1 MTAAPQGP
9 DLSFLNEEE
18 ARAIFQVL
26 QRDAELRRVEKD
38 RVSKLLKRK
47 KSEKGLQGVTG
58 EWFEEIKRRKY
69 QNYIDVNRM
78 LKPPLEHQLRK
89 SKNTISHYK
98 PVCYIVCP
106 KMSKLDLPDIKDHK
120 EIKMS
125 SRTNPQAQKNTSA
138 SFLGFRSPFAW
149 LSSFRRSRK
158 TQSQKQPRYD
168 SSASPPSKVE
178 EMATAE
184 MCNSPMSTETSGQ
197 SFDTNQNETV
207 EKSTLEWNEQLEKEI
222 FSVLSDLDDQLA
234 QEQAQDP
241 LDRIISTSS
250 ASNVQSSSAF
260 PTSKRQTV
268 GRGQQRNDWSDVPS
282 TFFPDG
288 MRTLRAKDEHKI
300 FIRPRKL
307 QSAYI
312 NWHQAAFQEDCSYG
326 DAVEGNP
333 RLHRRRLSAVSF
345 GRSSE
350 GSLYPPSVTHNSGF
364 RHKACMNRDTAGRS
378 YSVCSLRRCPSSVS
392 SDQLSASS
400 LQHPLARESKN
411 GFVPRFGRQNPKR
424 IPLSSIVWNN
434 TPDSSEQA
442 PETMFRTQSLMEFHA
457 TDHGRYPSS
466 LQETKKYPS
475 YHSKHHYRRSISS
488 SNCFSRVSCPDK
500 ATSPLPF
507 DNWENY
513 PVYKSENNLSRS
525 FYRDTSC
532 HGKLYANQK
541 NSYGRKDSY
550 PSWTDIPQ
558 CYSDEVFISP
568 DASFEAFMAN
578 LNDQQWAHAKNAKF
592 GSQRLQNDFHVYSPE
607 NTSIKRMTR
616 SANRNFSEFT
626 EGCQPW
632 LSCTSSVSSSGI
644 RTDESVFPN
653 SKNQPEPTRLNRNSV
668 VVTQRSTKADFAHL
682 EKAEGVKQAD
692 EDTLLPSVPQQADAS
707 YINARSFSPNSPAS
721 AMWQRDVSLYST
733 MTSKRQ
739 AQATARGDTAK
750 IYTSNGDKRN
760 VEMKENDCPP
770 NSAFSQHPCILPGDG
785 SRKEPFLPSQKEGEH
800 NLHYAAQ
807 RESSKQD
814 SWSAE
819 ALNKATPKRHSSL
832 LNVTSALSTEK
843 LANCQGMLSCPPE
856 LSSSFSQ
863 NSPQALSHKDN
874 AKCLGTLT
882 SSSVNSP
889 VTESQAEGGTTAE
902 VSRTSVSKEVSQ
914 KTLQNASTLVT
925 KDYNGQ
931 FTTSSPRNGNSGNI
945 YMCGFDGE
953 PNTSENSLSYFC
965 LEKGTEKMRST
976 SPCIRRFHK
985 QDSSP
990 RHSSSC
996 STTGSPGRNSSK
1008 SSDPLVIYYTLPRKS
1023 ASIAGSIM
1031 SETPISLP
1039 RESRAY
1045 DCLRSETLHRADT
1058 CYSNQRDVSCLD
1070 PKCSFL
1076 TSASLNAATTK
1087 KDYHSPLS
1095 KNSNDSVSSS
1105 TSVDLTDRC
1114 KHLSRRESSVFS
1126 DYKEGGNFL
1135 QKYKTTSTFTVCVD
1149 EDHVK
1154 YHELVS
1160 IYYTLPRRHSKT
1172 FCSLFRDN
1180 SEDADLPCPKETA
1193 QSPRIQNKKNEGHV
1207 SLANVFFPTTSEKEV
1222 SSYSPDQVSSVLV
1235 TPQNLRTAVDSE
1247 EENSHLSPSSEKSV
1261 SVVPN
1266 RKDNS
1271 ACLPLAEN
1279 LLSDVVTKE
1288 ISFGGP
1294 QSTAIVTKSG
1304 KAISDASSSQKAETH
1319 VKEKKEILQR
1329 ATPLMSTLST
1339 PPKPT
1344 RHLEKPLYSNSTNK
1358 NIVQKGSSETCSQP
1372 PKVNKK
1378 NLNSLFIRSKEK
1390 SSLGRSG
1397 STEHADVPLTPVE
1410 GMYRDSAQ
1418 VKQRVD
1424 VLHRTTPLCNNK
1436 FSGLQFKTDSS
1447 RKKENGSNFC
1457 SKVLPES
1464 PSKASEVSTA
1474 SSADPFLQ
1482 LDKVASTD
1490 EVKNSKIKKEQNSQ
1504 NSHMGKVYSGFQES
1518 ERHIE
1523 GNLNIK
1529 VPRVTQNQNITQSA
1543 EEENKLLS
1551 DCTSDKVKD
1560 IEKRKNRPSIKNKL
1574 AAVYK
1579 TSRKFSS
1586 KNLPPKP
1593 HISNIFSQNDGS
1605 ATSLEVNMSL
1615 DSLISMDSHQPFL
1628 ELDNENQNRSLNSDK
1643 NTPRP
1648 RTADNKKTENQN
1660 DPSLLANSKRRPFTS
1675 SYTQKE
1681 AISPQKTAVK
1691 VENRPRLTTLFPG
1704 KSVTTRNKNSQVLDL
1719 GLESKSQPISPS
1731 ATTSYPLDEEK
1742 GRASS
1747 HTCAPPLPLL
1757 ADKNSNTYVN
1767 SCLQANTCPEQNLT
1781 SQTVL
1786 GQHQN
1791 TSQPAGL
1798 ENANLN
1804 SYQLCKSRAKG
1815 QRERHLSEGI
1825 CARDSL
1831 EISASGSNIL
1841 PKDGI
1846 HGKRFKSYSELL
1858 SCDENENWASNDE
1871 KCYSTRNLMY
1881 PSVEFGIFGKEQ
1893 QLAFLENIKR
1903 SLTEGRLWRPCLL
1916 NNPGAFRDTE
1926 SSSVNRAELLSSS
1939 SAGSKMSSAAS
1950 SPQELPDTYAE
1961 DPATY
1966 SDSDSDTTTDDE
1978 YYLDEIDKESEL

>member
-26 QRDAELRRVEKD
+26 QRDAELRRAEKD
-38 RVSKLLKRK
+38 RVSKLLKRR

-58 EWFEEIKRRKY
+58 EWFEEIKRRKF

-89 SKNTISHYK
+89 SKNIN
-98 PVCYIVCP
+98 
-106 KMSKLDLPDIKDHK
+106 HK
-120 EIKMS
+120 EINMS

-158 TQSQKQPRYD
+158 TQTQKQPRYD

-184 MCNSPMSTETSGQ
+184 MCNSPMPAETSGH
-197 SFDTNQNETV
+197 SLDTNQNETM

-234 QEQAQDP
+234 QEQTQDP
-241 LDRIISTSS
+241 LDRIVSTSS

-268 GRGQQRNDWSDVPS
+268 SRGQQRNDWSDMPS

-307 QSAYI
+307 HSAYI
-312 NWHQAAFQEDCSYG
+312 NWHQTAFQEDCSYG
-326 DAVEGNP
+326 DAVDGNP

-350 GSLYPPSVTHNSGF
+350 GSLYPPSITHNSGF

-434 TPDSSEQA
+434 TPDSSEQT

-457 TDHGRYPSS
+457 TDRGRYPSS

-513 PVYKSENNLSRS
+513 PLYKSENNLSRS
-525 FYRDTSC
+525 YYGDTSP
-532 HGKLYANQK
+532 HRRLYANQK
-541 NSYGRKDSY
+541 SSYGRKDSY
-550 PSWTDIPQ
+550 PSWADIPQ
-558 CYSDEVFISP
+558 CYSDDVFISP
-568 DASFEAFMAN
+568 DASFETFMAN

-592 GSQRLQNDFHVYSPE
+592 GSQRLQNDFHMYSPE

-653 SKNQPEPTRLNRNSV
+653 SKDQPEPTRLNRNSV
-668 VVTQRSTKADFAHL
+668 VVTQRSTKADFTHL
-682 EKAEGVKQAD
+682 EKAEGVKQPG
-692 EDTLLPSVPQQADAS
+692 EDTLLPSVPQQADTS
-707 YINARSFSPNSPAS
+707 YINAS
-721 AMWQRDVSLYST
+721 AMWQRDVSVFNT

-750 IYTSNGDKRN
+750 IYTSNADKRN

-770 NSAFSQHPCILPGDG
+770 NSVFSQPPCILPADG
-785 SRKEPFLPSQKEGEH
+785 SRKEPFFPSQKEWEH

-807 RESSKQD
+807 RESIKQD
-814 SWSAE
+814 TWNAE
-819 ALNKATPKRHSSL
+819 ALHKASPKRQSAL

-882 SSSVNSP
+882 SSSVNST
-889 VTESQAEGGTTAE
+889 VTESRAEGGKTAE
-902 VSRTSVSKEVSQ
+902 VSRTSVSKEISQ
-914 KTLQNASTLVT
+914 KTLQNASTSVT
-925 KDYNGQ
+925 KDCNGQ
-931 FTTSSPRNGNSGNI
+931 VTTSSPRNGNSGNI
-945 YMCGFDGE
+945 YMHGFDGE

-965 LEKGTEKMRST
+965 LEKGTEKMRTT

-985 QDSSP
+985 QDSSL
-990 RHSSSC
+990 RHSSS
-996 STTGSPGRNSSK
+996 SSITGSPGRNSSK

-1039 RESRAY
+1039 RESRTTY

-1058 CYSNQRDVSCLD
+1058 SYSNQRDVSCLD

-1076 TSASLNAATTK
+1076 TSASLNATTSN
-1087 KDYHSPLS
+1087 KDYHSPLTKS
-1095 KNSNDSVSSS
+1095 SSDSVSSS
-1105 TSVDLTDRC
+1105 TSVDLRDRC
-1114 KHLSRRESSVFS
+1114 KHLSRRESAVFS

-1180 SEDADLPCPKETA
+1180 SEDADLSCPKETD

-1207 SLANVFFPTTSEKEV
+1207 SLANVFSPTTSEKEV
-1222 SSYSPDQVSSVLV
+1222 SSYSSDQLSSVLV
-1235 TPQNLRTAVDSE
+1235 TPQNLRTAIDSE

-1266 RKDNS
+1266 KKDNS
-1271 ACLPLAEN
+1271 ACLPLTEN
-1279 LLSDVVTKE
+1279 VLSDVVTKE

-1294 QSTAIVTKSG
+1294 QSTAIVAKSG
-1304 KAISDASSSQKAETH
+1304 KAVSDASSSQKAEMH
-1319 VKEKKEILQR
+1319 VKEKKETLQR

-1339 PPKPT
+1339 PPKPA

-1378 NLNSLFIRSKEK
+1378 NLNSLFLRSREK

-1397 STEHADVPLTPVE
+1397 NTEHADVPLTPVE
-1410 GMYRDSAQ
+1410 DMYRDSAQ
-1418 VKQRVD
+1418 VKQRAD
-1424 VLHRTTPLCNNK
+1424 VLRRTTPLCNNK
-1436 FSGLQFKTDSS
+1436 FSGLQSRADSS

-1464 PSKASEVSTA
+1464 PSKTSE
-1474 SSADPFLQ
+1474 
-1482 LDKVASTD
+1482 
-1490 EVKNSKIKKEQNSQ
+1490 
-1504 NSHMGKVYSGFQES
+1504 
-1518 ERHIE
+1518 
-1523 GNLNIK
+1523 
-1529 VPRVTQNQNITQSA
+1529 
-1543 EEENKLLS
+1543 
-1551 DCTSDKVKD
+1551 
-1560 IEKRKNRPSIKNKL
+1560 
-1574 AAVYK
+1574 
-1579 TSRKFSS
+1579 
-1586 KNLPPKP
+1586 
-1593 HISNIFSQNDGS
+1593 
-1605 ATSLEVNMSL
+1605 
-1615 DSLISMDSHQPFL
+1615 PFL
-1628 ELDNENQNRSLNSDK
+1628 ELDNENQNHGLNSDK

-1648 RTADNKKTENQN
+1648 RTTDNKKTENQN
-1660 DPSLLANSKRRPFTS
+1660 DPSLLVNSKRRPFTS
-1675 SYTQKE
+1675 SYTHKE

-1691 VENRPRLTTLFPG
+1691 VENRPRLTTLFPD
-1704 KSVTTRNKNSQVLDL
+1704 KAVTTRNKNSQTLDL
-1719 GLESKSQPISPS
+1719 GLESKSRPIAPS

-1747 HTCAPPLPLL
+1747 HTCAPPSLL
-1757 ADKNSNTYVN
+1757 LTDKNSNTYVN
-1767 SCLQANTCPEQNLT
+1767 SCLQADTCPEQNLT

-1786 GQHQN
+1786 GQRQN
-1791 TSQPAGL
+1791 TSQPAAL

-1804 SYQLCKSRAKG
+1804 SYQLRKSHVKC

-1831 EISASGSNIL
+1831 ETSASGSNIL

-1858 SCDENENWASNDE
+1858 SCDENENWASDDE

-1926 SSSVNRAELLSSS
+1926 SSSMNRAELLSSS

-1950 SPQELPDTYAE
+1950 SPRELTDTYGE
-1961 DPATY
+1961 DPAAY

>member
-1 MTAAPQGP
+1 MDRTA
-9 DLSFLNEEE
+9 
-18 ARAIFQVL
+18 
-26 QRDAELRRVEKD
+26 
-38 RVSKLLKRK
+38 
-47 KSEKGLQGVTG
+47 
-58 EWFEEIKRRKY
+58 
-69 QNYIDVNRM
+69 
-78 LKPPLEHQLRK
+78 
-89 SKNTISHYK
+89 
-98 PVCYIVCP
+98 
-106 KMSKLDLPDIKDHK
+106 
-120 EIKMS
+120 
-125 SRTNPQAQKNTSA
+125 
-138 SFLGFRSPFAW
+138 
-149 LSSFRRSRK
+149 
-158 TQSQKQPRYD
+158 
-168 SSASPPSKVE
+168 
-178 EMATAE
+178 
-184 MCNSPMSTETSGQ
+184 
-197 SFDTNQNETV
+197 
-207 EKSTLEWNEQLEKEI
+207 
-222 FSVLSDLDDQLA
+222 
-234 QEQAQDP
+234 
-241 LDRIISTSS
+241 STSS

-260 PTSKRQTV
+260 PTSKRHSAS
-268 GRGQQRNDWSDVPS
+268 RGQQRNDWSDIPS

-288 MRTLRAKDEHKI
+288 LRTLRAKDEHKL

-307 QSAYI
+307 HSAYM
-312 NWHQAAFQEDCSYG
+312 NWHQTAFQEDCSYG
-326 DAVEGNP
+326 DAADGNP

-364 RHKACMNRDTAGRS
+364 RHKGCMNRDTAGRS

-442 PETMFRTQSLMEFHA
+442 PEAMFRTQSLMEFHA

-513 PVYKSENNLSRS
+513 PLYKSENNLSRS
-525 FYRDTSC
+525 YYRDTSS

-550 PSWTDIPQ
+550 TSWADIPQ
-558 CYSDEVFISP
+558 CYSDEVFLSP

-578 LNDQQWAHAKNAKF
+578 LNDHQWAHTKNSKF
-592 GSQRLQNDFHVYSPE
+592 GTQRLQNDFHMYSPE
-607 NTSIKRMTR
+607 TTTIKRMTR

-632 LSCTSSVSSSGI
+632 LSCNSSVSSSGI

-653 SKNQPEPTRLNRNSV
+653 SKDQPKPTGLNRNSA
-668 VVTQRSTKADFAHL
+668 VVTQRSTKADFTHL
-682 EKAEGVKQAD
+682 EKAGGVKQPN
-692 EDTLLPSVPQQADAS
+692 EDMLLQSVPQQADTS
-707 YINARSFSPNSPAS
+707 YINARRFSSNSPAS
-721 AMWQRDVSLYST
+721 AVWQRDGSLFNT

-739 AQATARGDTAK
+739 TQATARGDTAK

-760 VEMKENDCPP
+760 VELKEDDCPP
-770 NSAFSQHPCILPGDG
+770 SSVFREPPCILPADG
-785 SRKEPFLPSQKEGEH
+785 SRKEHFFPSQKEWEH
-800 NLHYAAQ
+800 NLHYAAK
-807 RESSKQD
+807 RESIKQD
-814 SWSAE
+814 NWNAE
-819 ALNKATPKRHSSL
+819 AINKATPKRQSSL

-843 LANCQGMLSCPPE
+843 LANCQGVLSCPPE
-856 LSSSFSQ
+856 RSSSFSQ
-863 NSPQALSHKDN
+863 HSPQALSHKDN

-882 SSSVNSP
+882 SSSVNCT
-889 VTESQAEGGTTAE
+889 VTEPQVE
-902 VSRTSVSKEVSQ
+902 VSRTGVSKEISQ
-914 KTLQNASTLVT
+914 KTPQNASTLVT
-925 KDYNGQ
+925 KDCNGQ
-931 FTTSSPRNGNSGNI
+931 FTPSPSQKENSGNI
-945 YMCGFDGE
+945 YMHSFDGD
-953 PNTSENSLSYFC
+953 PNTSKNSLSYFC

-985 QDSSP
+985 QDSSS
-990 RHSSSC
+990 RHTSSC
-996 STTGSPGRNSSK
+996 SITGSPGRNSSK

-1039 RESRAY
+1039 RESRTTY
-1045 DCLRSETLHRADT
+1045 DCLRSETLRRADT
-1058 CYSNQRDVSCLD
+1058 SYSNQRDVSCLD

-1076 TSASLNAATTK
+1076 TSASLNAATSN
-1087 KDYHSPLS
+1087 KDCHSPLTKS
-1095 KNSNDSVSSS
+1095 NNDSVSCS

-1172 FCSLFRDN
+1172 FCSLFKDN
-1180 SEDADLPCPKETA
+1180 SEDADLPCPKENA

-1207 SLANVFFPTTSEKEV
+1207 SVANAFFLTTSEKEV
-1222 SSYSPDQVSSVLV
+1222 PSYSSDQVSSVLV

-1247 EENSHLSPSSEKSV
+1247 EENSHLSPSSEKSM

-1266 RKDNS
+1266 KKDNS
-1271 ACLPLAEN
+1271 AYLSLAEN
-1279 LLSDVVTKE
+1279 VLSDVVTKD

-1294 QSTAIVTKSG
+1294 QSTAIVAKSG
-1304 KAISDASSSQKAETH
+1304 KAISDASSSQKAEIH
-1319 VKEKKEILQR
+1319 VKGKKEILQR

-1339 PPKPT
+1339 PPKPG
-1344 RHLEKPLYSNSTNK
+1344 RHLENPFYSNSTNK
-1358 NIVQKGSSETCSQP
+1358 NIVQKGSSESCSQP

-1378 NLNSLFIRSKEK
+1378 NLNSLLLRSREK

-1397 STEHADVPLTPVE
+1397 NTERADVPLTPVE
-1410 GMYRDSAQ
+1410 DAKGDAKGNVYRDRTQ
-1418 VKQRVD
+1418 IKQRVD
-1424 VLHRTTPLCNNK
+1424 VLHRTTPLCNSK
-1436 FSGLQFKTDSS
+1436 FGGLQLRAESS
-1447 RKKENGSNFC
+1447 RKKDNGLNFC

-1474 SSADPFLQ
+1474 SSADPL
-1482 LDKVASTD
+1482 LEPEPDKVASTD
-1490 EVKNSKIKKEQNSQ
+1490 TGEVMNSKIIKEQNLQS
-1504 NSHMGKVYSGFQES
+1504 SHMGKVYSGFQES
-1518 ERHIE
+1518 ESHSE

-1529 VPRVTQNQNITQSA
+1529 VPRVTQDQSITQSA

-1551 DCTSDKVKD
+1551 DCTRDKVKD
-1560 IEKRKNRPSIKNKL
+1560 IEKRKNRPSIKNRL

-1605 ATSLEVNMSL
+1605 APSLEVNMSL

-1628 ELDNENQNRSLNSDK
+1628 ELDNEKQNHSLNYDK

-1648 RTADNKKTENQN
+1648 RTADNKTENQN
-1660 DPSLLANSKRRPFTS
+1660 DPSLLVNTKRRPFTS

-1691 VENRPRLTTLFPG
+1691 VENRPRLTTLYPD
-1704 KSVTTRNKNSQVLDL
+1704 KAVTARNKNSQTLDL
-1719 GLESKSQPISPS
+1719 GLESKSQPIAPS
-1731 ATTSYPLDEEK
+1731 ATTSCPVDEEK

-1747 HTCAPPLPLL
+1747 HICAPPSTLL
-1757 ADKNSNTYVN
+1757 IDKNSNTYVN
-1767 SCLQANTCPEQNLT
+1767 SCLQADTRPEQNLT

-1786 GQHQN
+1786 GQHKN
-1791 TSQPAGL
+1791 TSQPSGL

-1804 SYQLCKSRAKG
+1804 SYQLRKSHTKS

-1831 EISASGSNIL
+1831 ETFASGSNML

-1858 SCDENENWASNDE
+1858 SCDENENWASDDE

-1916 NNPGAFRDTE
+1916 NNPSAFRDTE
-1926 SSSVNRAELLSSS
+1926 SSSINRAELLSSS

-1950 SPQELPDTYAE
+1950 SPRELTDACVE
-1961 DPATY
+1961 DPAAY